1 MNELIVVHI
10 FSFSGKSLGSVKLY
24 TSKESEYDST
34 KKIKYLLKPARQPVK
49 DIVETFLKV
58 LNNEITID
66 DYVKI
71 EEKYKIQLDTV
82 DDSSNDFL
90 SERFG

>member
-1 MNELIVVHI
+1 M
-10 FSFSGKSLGSVKLY
+10 
-24 TSKESEYDST
+24 
-34 KKIKYLLKPARQPVK
+34 K